1 MKSLTRLIPTRLMPT
16 CLVPTSLLL
25 TGALLSGAASA
36 KEISGVDV
44 AEHIAVESTQL
55 QLNGAGVRSKFF
67 IDLYVG
73 SLYLPSRTDNITA
86 ILDAPTSAVRLN
98 ITSGMITS
106 DKMRDAINDGF
117 DDATDGNTAEIQT
130 EIDAFMALFS
140 DEIKEGDQFTLATD
154 KSFGVTAYK
163 NGEAQATIE
172 GEAFRQALLKIWL
185 GDSPAQGSLK
195 KAMLGKQ

>member
-1 MKSLTRLIPTRLMPT
+1 MNKRITILPTE
-16 CLVPTSLLL
+16 VD
-25 TGALLSGAASA
+25 ALL
-36 KEISGVDV
+36 D
-44 AEHIAVESTQL
+44 
-55 QLNGAGVRSKFF
+55 RS
-67 IDLYVG
+67 VG
-73 SLYLPSRTDNITA
+73 PEDYHRD
-86 ILDAPTSAVRLN
+86 
-98 ITSGMITS
+98 

-154 KSFGVTAYK
+154 KALGVTAYK

-172 GEAFRQALLKIWL
+172 GETFRLALLKIWL

-195 KAMLGKQ
+195 KAMLGI

>member
-1 MKSLTRLIPTRLMPT
+1 MKSLSSLIPTKI
-16 CLVPTSLLL
+16 VPISLLL
-25 TGALLSGAASA
+25 TGALLSGAVSA
-36 KEISGVDV
+36 KEVSGVDV
-44 AEHIAVESTQL
+44 AEHILIESTQL

-73 SLYLPSRTDNITA
+73 SLYLPSTTDNITT
-86 ILDAPTSAVRLN
+86 ILDAPTAAVRLN

-154 KSFGVTAYK
+154 KALGVTAYK

-172 GEAFRQALLKIWL
+172 GETFRLALLKIWL

-195 KAMLGKQ
+195 KAMLGI

>member
-1 MKSLTRLIPTRLMPT
+1 MKSLTS
-16 CLVPTSLLL
+16 LVSTSLLLAGSLLL
-25 TGALLSGAASA
+25 TGSASA

-44 AEHIAVESTQL
+44 AEHIAIESTQL

-73 SLYLPSRTDNITA
+73 SLYLPTRTDNITT

-117 DDATDGNTAEIQT
+117 EDATDGNTAEIQT

-154 KSFGVTAYK
+154 KTLGVTAYK
-163 NGEAQATIE
+163 NGEAQATIG
-172 GEAFRQALLKIWL
+172 GEAFRVALLKIWL
-185 GDSPAQGSLK
+185 GFSPAQSSLK
-195 KAMLGKQ
+195 KAMLGI

>member
-1 MKSLTRLIPTRLMPT
+1 MKSLTS
-16 CLVPTSLLL
+16 LVSTGILLAGSLLL
-25 TGALLSGAASA
+25 IGSASA
-36 KEISGVDV
+36 KEISGIDV
-44 AEHIAVESTQL
+44 AEHIAIESTQL

-73 SLYLPSRTDNITA
+73 SLYLPSTTDNITT

-117 DDATDGNTAEIQT
+117 EDATDGNTDEIQT
-130 EIDAFMALFS
+130 EIDAFMALFI

-154 KSFGVTAYK
+154 KALGVTAYK

-172 GEAFRQALLKIWL
+172 GEAFRLALLKIWL
-185 GDSPAQGSLK
+185 GDSPAQNSLK
-195 KAMLGKQ
+195 NAMLGND

>member
-1 MKSLTRLIPTRLMPT
+1 MKSLTS
-16 CLVPTSLLL
+16 LVSTSLLL
-25 TGALLSGAASA
+25 AGGLLLSGSVSA

-44 AEHIAVESTQL
+44 AEQIAIESTQL

-73 SLYLPSRTDNITA
+73 SLYLPSTTNDITT

-117 DDATDGNTAEIQT
+117 KDATDGNTAEIKT

-154 KSFGVTAYK
+154 KALGVTAYK
-163 NGEAQATIE
+163 NGEAQATIG

-185 GDSPAQGSLK
+185 GDSPAQSSLK
-195 KAMLGKQ
+195 KAMLGI